1 MKFVRV
7 KQRPDFNVNSSRRFA
22 EVADTFERQC
32 APNDPAVCTARWFG
46 LKSCSCALLD
56 VTPCGARDY
65 CMVTLSE
72 IVSIG
77 LLSEGL

>member
-7 KQRPDFNVNSSRRFA
+7 KQARFYCEQLSEIA

-32 APNDPAVCTARWFG
+32 APNDPAVCTTRWFG

-56 VTPCGARDY
+56 VTSCVARDY
-65 CMVTLSE
+65 CMVSLSE
-72 IVSIG
+72 IVYIG
-77 LLSEGL
+77 LYEGL